1 MQLTINVH
9 SAEELRELSVML
21 EDFEK
26 SRRLGLKF
34 KEEQLELPLPEPEAE
49 KPKVK
54 PKAKPKAEPTP
65 EAEPTP
71 VPSLDDMREALS
83 AYASKHGTA
92 PAKTLLDKFGGGVSK
107 IEDDE
112 QKIALIKA
120 CAE

>member
-49 KPKVK
+49 KPKV
-54 PKAKPKAEPTP
+54 EPTP
-65 EAEPTP
+65 EAEPTL

-107 IEDDE
+107 IEDDG

-120 CAE
+120 CEE

>member
-49 KPKVK
+49 KPK
-54 PKAKPKAEPTP
+54 
-65 EAEPTP
+65 AEPTP

-107 IEDDE
+107 IEDDG